1 MEISPLICSV
11 NQWTGFYMISA
22 SVVKKLKQKHPP
34 ESSPTFA
41 GVLLPDQP
49 GSIHQIKYEII
60 NVDTVR
66 KAALKKKVVLVL
78 RGWMHSGWKRIQQTI
93 CWKFY

>member
-1 MEISPLICSV
+1 MICRA

-22 SVVKKLKQKHPP
+22 SVVKELKQKHPP

-66 KAALKKKVVLVL
+66 KAALKTK
-78 RGWMHSGWKRIQQTI
+78 GGSGSSGMDA
-93 CWKFY
+93 